1 MGLEVVIWLILGV
14 AVGAM
19 MVIIIGGRRKKQ
31 SDINFQQEI
40 DDLKTNRMGIEKD
53 LLYFIEK
60 TERLQQVIVQLEN
73 QIEQERER
81 RHEAEKSLVA
91 KEGEIGHLNQK
102 MEAEQSQM
110 EILQRRL
117 HVEFENVAHKILKEQ
132 TSDFQLSSQKGLQD
146 VLQPLREKLH
156 SFERKVEETYE
167 KGLKNQS
174 DLRAELKKIYE
185 LSVTLDKDAKNL
197 TRALKSDNKQQG
209 NWGEIILERV
219 LERSGLTKDQ
229 EYYLQYSAKNDEG
242 ATLRPDVVIKLPE
255 DKHLIIDSK
264 VSLVAFTDYVST
276 DDEQLRARK
285 LRDHLE
291 SMRRHVKELS
301 NKRYDQL
308 LGINS
313 PDFVLMFMPVEPAF
327 AVAVQSDMDLF
338 NDAWSDR
345 VVIVSPTTLLA
356 TLRTVA
362 SIWKYEKQNQ
372 HALEIADR
380 GGKLYDK
387 FESFVK
393 DLESIG
399 QSIEK
404 ADKSYKD
411 AHKKLTSGSGNLIRQ
426 VEQLKIMGVTT
437 KKSLPANLINDIND

>member
-1 MGLEVVIWLILGV
+1 
-14 AVGAM
+14 
-19 MVIIIGGRRKKQ
+19 
-31 SDINFQQEI
+31 
-40 DDLKTNRMGIEKD
+40 
-53 LLYFIEK
+53 
-60 TERLQQVIVQLEN
+60 
-73 QIEQERER
+73 
-81 RHEAEKSLVA
+81 
-91 KEGEIGHLNQK
+91 
-102 MEAEQSQM
+102 
-110 EILQRRL
+110 
-117 HVEFENVAHKILKEQ
+117 
-132 TSDFQLSSQKGLQD
+132 
-146 VLQPLREKLH
+146 
-156 SFERKVEETYE
+156 
-167 KGLKNQS
+167 
-174 DLRAELKKIYE
+174 
-185 LSVTLDKDAKNL
+185 
-197 TRALKSDNKQQG
+197 
-209 NWGEIILERV
+209 
-219 LERSGLTKDQ
+219 
-229 EYYLQYSAKNDEG
+229 
-242 ATLRPDVVIKLPE
+242 
-255 DKHLIIDSK
+255 
-264 VSLVAFTDYVST
+264 
-276 DDEQLRARK
+276 
-285 LRDHLE
+285 
-291 SMRRHVKELS
+291 MRRHVKELS